1 VILGALEVLQ
11 ASRKQGGIMLKKSF
25 PFLITI
31 ILFSFV
37 AFNLSANTTEKEV
50 QARKAEQ
57 EGKLQEALAGYMSLL
72 QTTPSGSA
80 TDQRLREKIIKL
92 VKQIQPP
99 PAIPDN
105 ALRHLGRGQAV
116 LEIAKEPKDYSQA
129 IVEFEKAVGLAPWL
143 ANGYYN
149 LGMVQE
155 KVGRLSD
162 AIQSFKLYLMAAP
175 SAANARE
182 VRTRMYGLDLKLERQ
197 LAAMRAK
204 ELEGKRKVQIR
215 RVKRSLTNDNWC
227 LKEMYDHFSSQC
239 YNRPAPRSG
248 DLPSNSW
255 VNLLASEERITI
267 RLQWDNGGMALFDG
281 KVKGL
286 SLTGTQDMACC
297 PRDYI
302 AAFPFTGA
310 ISSDGKTITI
320 QSNQTRLFGNFKEY
334 VFVRVK

>member
-1 VILGALEVLQ
+1 
-11 ASRKQGGIMLKKSF
+11 MLKKSF
-25 PFLITI
+25 PFLLTI
-31 ILFSFV
+31 FLVSFV
-37 AFNLSANTTEKEV
+37 TFDVSAQFAEKEV
-50 QARKAEQ
+50 EARKAEQ
-57 EGKLQEALAGYMSLL
+57 EGKLQDTLTNYLSLL
-72 QTTPSGSA
+72 QTAPSGSA
-80 TDQRLREKIIKL
+80 TEQRLREKIIKL

-99 PAIPDN
+99 PANPEN
-105 ALRHLGRGQAV
+105 ALRHLGRGQAL
-116 LEIAKEPKDYSQA
+116 LEIAEEPKDYSQA

-143 ANGYYN
+143 AIGYYN

-162 AIQSFKLYLMAAP
+162 AIQSFKLYLIAAP
-175 SAANARE
+175 SAANAQE

-197 LAAMRAK
+197 LAAMRAR

-215 RVKRSLTNDNWC
+215 RVKRSLSNDNWC

-248 DLPSNSW
+248 DLPSKSW
-255 VNLLASEERITI
+255 VNLLTSEERITI

-286 SLTGTQDMACC
+286 SLTGTQDIACC

-302 AAFPFTGA
+302 AAFPFTGK
-310 ISSDGKTITI
+310 ISPDGKTISI
-320 QSNQTRLFGNFKEY
+320 RSNQTRLFGDFKEY